1 MTFVKVSKRKAPT
14 IGLESVFDFQW
25 HPLKNKT
32 HIITDFI
39 PTWDVQF
46 GKIQKLTV
54 EQMLEQTKKDFF
66 VMNKAFWDSL
76 QLPDYSTTHLVTVVI
91 TSHYTCNTIVGQ
103 Q

>member
-1 MTFVKVSKRKAPT
+1 MTFPKLSKRKAPT
-14 IGLESVFDFQW
+14 IGLEPVFDFQW

-46 GKIQKLTV
+46 GKVQKLTV

-76 QLPDYSTTHLVTVVI
+76 Q
-91 TSHYTCNTIVGQ
+91 
-103 Q
+103 

>member
-1 MTFVKVSKRKAPT
+1 MTFVKLSKRKAHT
-14 IGLESVFDFQW
+14 IGLEPVFDFQW

-54 EQMLEQTKKDFF
+54 EQMLEQTKKDFLCYEQSLLGF
-66 VMNKAFWDSL
+66 TSITRLLYCTLSDSG
-76 QLPDYSTTHLVTVVI
+76 DH
-91 TSHYTCNTIVGQ
+91 
-103 Q
+103 

>member
-1 MTFVKVSKRKAPT
+1 MLNYQKGRHPQLDSNQF
-14 IGLESVFDFQW
+14 FDFQW

-66 VMNKAFWDSL
+66 IMNKAFSDSL
-76 QLPDYSTTHLVTVVI
+76 Q
-91 TSHYTCNTIVGQ
+91 
-103 Q
+103 